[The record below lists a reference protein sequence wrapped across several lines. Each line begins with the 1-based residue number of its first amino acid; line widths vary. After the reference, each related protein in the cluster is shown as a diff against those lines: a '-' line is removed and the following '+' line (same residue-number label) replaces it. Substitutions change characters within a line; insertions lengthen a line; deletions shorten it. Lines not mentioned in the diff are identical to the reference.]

1 MRAFFENCATLLGA
15 VSNPS
20 SAFSLCSAKYGEE
33 KGAEQP
39 EGQPYDAAQQ
49 AFDEAFA
56 LIGGDWSPAQE
67 VLGGILDFIAAE
79 ATIETAQVL
88 QRRWEDE
95 VLNSPTVLFGRGGG
109 EAIFGETG
117 VVPVF
122 VQKNLGTLLSHRGGV
137 PVPSLWD
144 GTPFPFDD
152 EFLAA
157 LMQGAEAAS
166 QPLPPERKESY
177 RVSVASRPLI
187 VNQGA
192 QLRPSVM
199 TLTLE
204 GDDGPQQLVNQNFP
218 QEAVFTY
225 SPGKSGRVTLVISF
239 PGFDLRREYAG
250 FKEFVTE
257 FRTGEKTFF
266 QMDFPGAF
274 DAMEAAGLKTIKVP
288 HRRLEHGGHL
298 RGPEGGG
305 GAQIPRASVKYNKAG
320 DALMNS
326 LRTIFRWM
334 LLVWLVLVAAL
345 GFAVSR
351 GTHTTYAG
359 NTMAFLF
366 SSAGREK
373 VELPP
378 AVRRAAP
385 PVAEEPPAEP
395 PAPEWTPLAKGK
407 TAGSGTLGAP
417 EIQTLDGDSV
427 AVVMSL
433 TGTIGDVSF
442 YSPKNV
448 TGATVDFI
456 GEWSKPPYMKKS
468 LSDGCLS
475 LVQAAGHKGYLR
487 ISGVAAHG
495 VAKLEARAEYS
506 AGKNAV
512 RVVFSPAGAEKGK

>member
-1 MRAFFENCATLLGA
+1 
-15 VSNPS
+15 
-20 SAFSLCSAKYGEE
+20 
-33 KGAEQP
+33 
-39 EGQPYDAAQQ
+39 
-49 AFDEAFA
+49 
-56 LIGGDWSPAQE
+56 
-67 VLGGILDFIAAE
+67 
-79 ATIETAQVL
+79 
-88 QRRWEDE
+88 
-95 VLNSPTVLFGRGGG
+95 
-109 EAIFGETG
+109 
-117 VVPVF
+117 
-122 VQKNLGTLLSHRGGV
+122 
-137 PVPSLWD
+137 
-144 GTPFPFDD
+144 
-152 EFLAA
+152 
-157 LMQGAEAAS
+157 
-166 QPLPPERKESY
+166 
-177 RVSVASRPLI
+177 
-187 VNQGA
+187 
-192 QLRPSVM
+192 
-199 TLTLE
+199 
-204 GDDGPQQLVNQNFP
+204 
-218 QEAVFTY
+218 
-225 SPGKSGRVTLVISF
+225 
-239 PGFDLRREYAG
+239 
-250 FKEFVTE
+250 
-257 FRTGEKTFF
+257 
-266 QMDFPGAF
+266 
-274 DAMEAAGLKTIKVP
+274 
-288 HRRLEHGGHL
+288 
-298 RGPEGGG
+298 
-305 GAQIPRASVKYNKAG
+305 
-320 DALMNS
+320 MNS
-326 LRTIFRWM
+326 LQTIFRWM

-351 GTHTTYAG
+351 STHTTYAG

-395 PAPEWTPLAKGK
+395 PAPEWTPLVKGK

-417 EIQTLDGDSV
+417 EIQTLDGDSI

-506 AGKNAV
+506 AAQNAV

>member
-1 MRAFFENCATLLGA
+1 
-15 VSNPS
+15 
-20 SAFSLCSAKYGEE
+20 
-33 KGAEQP
+33 
-39 EGQPYDAAQQ
+39 
-49 AFDEAFA
+49 
-56 LIGGDWSPAQE
+56 
-67 VLGGILDFIAAE
+67 
-79 ATIETAQVL
+79 
-88 QRRWEDE
+88 
-95 VLNSPTVLFGRGGG
+95 
-109 EAIFGETG
+109 
-117 VVPVF
+117 
-122 VQKNLGTLLSHRGGV
+122 
-137 PVPSLWD
+137 
-144 GTPFPFDD
+144 
-152 EFLAA
+152 
-157 LMQGAEAAS
+157 
-166 QPLPPERKESY
+166 
-177 RVSVASRPLI
+177 
-187 VNQGA
+187 
-192 QLRPSVM
+192 
-199 TLTLE
+199 
-204 GDDGPQQLVNQNFP
+204 
-218 QEAVFTY
+218 
-225 SPGKSGRVTLVISF
+225 
-239 PGFDLRREYAG
+239 
-250 FKEFVTE
+250 
-257 FRTGEKTFF
+257 
-266 QMDFPGAF
+266 
-274 DAMEAAGLKTIKVP
+274 
-288 HRRLEHGGHL
+288 
-298 RGPEGGG
+298 
-305 GAQIPRASVKYNKAG
+305 
-320 DALMNS
+320 MNS
-326 LRTIFRWM
+326 LQTIFRWM

-351 GTHTTYAG
+351 STHTTYAG

-378 AVRRAAP
+378 VERRAAP

-427 AVVMSL
+427 AVLMSL